1 MHGANGSSLF
11 PIERVDQELALM
23 FGLPRFDIGARLNR
37 HILYPGVIYGQVGIA
52 GPFSNR
58 ALQHYRAF
66 VSAT

>member
-1 MHGANGSSLF
+1 MPVFML
-11 PIERVDQELALM
+11 V
-23 FGLPRFDIGARLNR
+23 LPRFDIGAKLNQY
-37 HILYPGVIYGQVGIA
+37 ILYPWVIYGQVGIA